1 MKWQILYVLT
11 DPEYSEEKP
20 YEIIIQASDKNL
32 AFDLGCQ
39 EIQAMYGF
47 DDFVI
52 IDVIDTGD

>member
-1 MKWQILYVLT
+1 MKWEILYILT
-11 DPEYSEEKP
+11 APEYDDET
-20 YEIIIQASDKNL
+20 YVLIIQAPDRDI